1 MYKLVVETGS
11 ISKTA
16 RFSNLAIGAA
26 SKRISDLELAL
37 GTGLLAPHSRGVTA
51 TPAGEALYRHA
62 NAFSKMST
70 NSPRTSLTTR
80 LASTGS

>member
-1 MYKLVVETGS
+1 LYTLVVKTGS
-11 ISKTA
+11 ISKA
-16 RFSNLAIGAA
+16 AQFSNVAIGSA

-37 GTGLLAPHSRGVTA
+37 GTGLLARHSGGVTA

-62 NAFSKMST
+62 NAFSKMWT
-70 NSPRTSLTTR
+70 NSPRTSLTPR